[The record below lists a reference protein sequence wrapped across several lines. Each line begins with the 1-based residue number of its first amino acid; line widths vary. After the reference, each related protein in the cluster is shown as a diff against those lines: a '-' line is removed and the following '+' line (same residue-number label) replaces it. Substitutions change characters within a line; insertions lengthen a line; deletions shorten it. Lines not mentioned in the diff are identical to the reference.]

1 MEIAEIKNI
10 FKEIDN
16 NLNKKINLI
25 ISNKSKWNEL
35 TKYDYGNNL
44 SFYDFFI
51 DENKFINYN
60 KVPNY
65 NCLLNDNII
74 QKIKQ
79 NYKDD
84 FI

>member
-1 MEIAEIKNI
+1 
-10 FKEIDN
+10 
-16 NLNKKINLI
+16 
-25 ISNKSKWNEL
+25 
-35 TKYDYGNNL
+35 L

-51 DENKFINYN
+51 DENKLINN
-60 KVPNY
+60 NRIPNY